1 MDAGLSCISDTM
13 DSNLQ
18 YPGGLDRCMRPATM
32 PEIEGVRMP
41 WNEISS
47 EERRGVVQK
56 WRKRWSWS
64 ATPQELEKISTAST
78 LPWEAPR
85 LIGHRGVGKDPGTL

>member
-1 MDAGLSCISDTM
+1 
-13 DSNLQ
+13 
-18 YPGGLDRCMRPATM
+18 M
-32 PEIEGVRMP
+32 PESEGVRMP
-41 WNEISS
+41 WNEISAG
-47 EERRGVVQK
+47 ERRGVVQK

-64 ATPQELEKISTAST
+64 ATPEELEEISKVNT